1 MIFLP
6 PGIALS
12 PCWLPF
18 ALYMRRR
25 NQFWAQEQLLMA
37 EADGGDTAGAVS
49 LEESQAR
56 TMAAEQVAIHIQ
68 EHDDD
73 GHQEETDDTS
83 SDTLDIDDPE
93 QHLLPQSHELSILG
107 V

>member
-1 MIFLP
+1 
-6 PGIALS
+6 
-12 PCWLPF
+12 
-18 ALYMRRR
+18 
-25 NQFWAQEQLLMA
+25 MA

-68 EHDDD
+68 DHDDD
-73 GHQEETDDTS
+73 EHQEETDDTI

-93 QHLLPQSHELSILG
+93 QQLLPQSHELSILG